1 MIKSDQN
8 SAQSNAR
15 AFSNRLST
23 TITEWKY
30 GTYRSVWKIIVVEQI
45 PPWSQLKNVDI
56 SELSSGI
63 YILKILWGNNVVYGK
78 VMKE

>member
-1 MIKSDQN
+1 MELIDL
-8 SAQSNAR
+8 
-15 AFSNRLST
+15 F
-23 TITEWKY
+23 
-30 GTYRSVWKIIVVEQI
+30 GKIIVVEQI

-63 YILKILWGNNVVYGK
+63 YILKIRWGNNVVYGK